1 MLTSLWRMQT
11 PRKRDPAKLGHT
23 LLSLQRALYLDCGT
37 ASGFP
42 VQHRLASIGLE
53 QIERI
58 WGASPELIPR
68 VINNVPAV
76 NFRKSLECFSGDLI
90 RNRI

>member
-1 MLTSLWRMQT
+1 M
-11 PRKRDPAKLGHT
+11 
-23 LLSLQRALYLDCGT
+23 
-37 ASGFP
+37 
-42 VQHRLASIGLE
+42 QHRLASIDLE

-68 VINNVPAV
+68 VVNNVLAV